1 MTSVKPFRLIQLLST
16 SGASMSHLQTT
27 PLPDHLW
34 VFAYGSLIWNP
45 GFAFVSSQAATIY
58 GYHRSLCIYSHV
70 HRGTPERPGL
80 VLGLDR
86 GGLCHGLAYA
96 VAPEHQARTIAYLR
110 AREQVT
116 MVYRETYLQ
125 LRLADGTQAKGLAYV
140 ADRTNPQYA
149 GRLPAYDQLRL
160 VLQGQGQS
168 GPNPDYVRATAEHLA
183 RMNIRDKSL
192 EWLMKNLPSGDL

>member
-1 MTSVKPFRLIQLLST
+1 MAKRLDRFKGINGVDMTN
-16 SGASMSHLQTT
+16 
-27 PLPDHLW
+27 LPNGGQSDHFW

-45 GFAFVSSQAATIY
+45 GFPFAFSQPATIY

-86 GGLCHGLAYA
+86 GGQCQGLAYA
-96 VAPEHQARTIAYLR
+96 VTQANKVATIDYLR

-116 MVYRETYLQ
+116 MVYREANLL
-125 LRLADGTQAKGLAYV
+125 LRLADGTCVDGLTYV

-149 GRLPAYDQLRL
+149 GRLPFYDQLRL
-160 VLQGQGQS
+160 VQQGHGQS

-183 RMNIRDKSL
+183 KMNIKDRTL
-192 EWLMKNLPSGDL
+192 EELVQHLSGKD